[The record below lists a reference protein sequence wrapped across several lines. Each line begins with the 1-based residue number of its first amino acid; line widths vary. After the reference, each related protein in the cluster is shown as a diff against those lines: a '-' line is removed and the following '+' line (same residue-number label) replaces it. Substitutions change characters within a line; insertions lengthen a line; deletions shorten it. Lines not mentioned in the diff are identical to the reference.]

1 VGRLLDGR
9 RGKPLIP
16 ARRAVLALATAWLCA
31 AVFAAQAAPLSG
43 ILGSEDHRVPVEPD
57 QWPWSSIGRLNRS
70 GTGFCTATL
79 IGPRQVLTA
88 AHCLYDPRTRHWAA
102 PDTIHFIAGYARG
115 AYVAHALGKAI
126 VKPDGYVFDHAPGRA
141 DMTRDWVVITLD
153 SDVPLK
159 PIAIRALPDQALREA
174 VARGELVRAGYSRN
188 RPHLLAMHRGCALSE
203 VAARGALILHR
214 CDSTEGDSGS
224 PLLLFE
230 DGRPAIVGLHVAV
243 MGTPSQRNGV
253 AVSATVFESA
263 VRKALQSN

>member
-1 VGRLLDGR
+1 MRL
-9 RGKPLIP
+9 
-16 ARRAVLALATAWLCA
+16 ASLALAA
-31 AVFAAQAAPLSG
+31 ACLGAVLLGAQAAPLSG

-88 AHCLYDPRTRHWAA
+88 AHCLYDLRARHWAA
-102 PDTIHFIAGYARG
+102 PDEIHFIAGYARG
-115 AYVAHALGKAI
+115 EYLAHALGQGI
-126 VKPDGYVFDHAPGRA
+126 VKPAGYVFDHPPGRA

-159 PIAIRALPDQALREA
+159 PVAIRALADKPLHEA

-188 RPHLLAMHRGCALSE
+188 RPHLLAMHRGCALSDVTE
-203 VAARGALILHR
+203 RGALILHR

-230 DGRPAIVGLHVAV
+230 DGRPTIVGIHIAVA
-243 MGTPSQRNGV
+243 GTPSERTGV

-263 VRKALQSN
+263 VRKAIQSN

>member
-1 VGRLLDGR
+1 MGLVS
-9 RGKPLIP
+9 
-16 ARRAVLALATAWLCA
+16 LALALTCLGAALLTAH
-31 AVFAAQAAPLSG
+31 AAPLSG

-88 AHCLYDPRTRHWAA
+88 AHCLYDPRTRRWAQ
-102 PDTIHFIAGYARG
+102 PDEIHFIAGYARG
-115 AYVAHALGKAI
+115 AYLAHALGRSI
-126 VKPDGYVFDHAPGRA
+126 VKPAGYAFDHAPGRA
-141 DMTRDWVVITLD
+141 DMTRDWVVIVLD

-159 PIAIRALPDQALREA
+159 PVAIRALADKPLHDA

-203 VAARGALILHR
+203 IGERGALILHR

-230 DGRPAIVGLHVAV
+230 DGRPAIVGIHIAVA
-243 MGTPSQRNGV
+243 GTPSDRNGV
-253 AVSATVFESA
+253 AVSATVFESV
-263 VRKALQSN
+263 VRKAVQSN